1 MTNTFKNYLM
11 FKRGNNMYIKE
22 IGKNEIRV
30 AIPLTK
36 GTEKTRIKKRSILN
50 EYGIPVSTKVEPFT
64 QSCYVEWQIG
74 YDVVKADVQK
84 LEKTTLKNFS
94 FIGANGKEKTLYE
107 LSEYIKYFYDW
118 DIVSKK
124 ELIDIR
130 NYLFNL
136 SNDNYLDV
144 NPELSIKR
152 THPIHKTINNF
163 NFMWTKVEY
172 PLLVYKFDSYEIVAE
187 IKITEKQYAIGVQPM
202 LYLCFPITEL
212 ENSKKLLGRTAKTK
226 EFANFVINEKNIKV
240 FLEML
245 KLFGTLSKNHNK
257 DIISI
262 IDVIIN

>member
-1 MTNTFKNYLM
+1 M
-11 FKRGNNMYIKE
+11 FIKE
-22 IGKNEIRV
+22 IGKNEIKV
-30 AIPLTK
+30 AIPLTT
-36 GTEKTRIKKRSILN
+36 GTAKTRIKKRSIIN
-50 EYGIPVSTKVEPFT
+50 EYGIPVATKVEPFI

-74 YDVVKADVQK
+74 YDVVKSDAKK

-118 DIVSKK
+118 NIISER
-124 ELIDIR
+124 ELIDIK
-130 NYLFNL
+130 NYLLNISSDSF
-136 SNDNYLDV
+136 LDV

-152 THPIHKTINNF
+152 THPVYKTINNF

-172 PLLVYKFDSYEIVAE
+172 PLLVYKFDNYEIVAE
-187 IKITEKQYAIGVQPM
+187 IKITEKQYAIGTQPM
-202 LYLCFPITEL
+202 LCLCFPITEL
-212 ENSKKLLGRTAKTK
+212 ENSEELLGRTAKTK

-262 IDVIIN
+262 INVIIN

>member
-1 MTNTFKNYLM
+1 M
-11 FKRGNNMYIKE
+11 FI
-22 IGKNEIRV
+22 NEITNKTIKV

-64 QSCYVEWQIG
+64 QKCYVEWQIG
-74 YDVVKADVQK
+74 YDVIKADTEK
-84 LEKTTLKNFS
+84 LEKTTLKEFS

-118 DIVSKK
+118 NVISKDNLNEIKQYLSRLTEKDFLDI
-124 ELIDIR
+124 
-130 NYLFNL
+130 
-136 SNDNYLDV
+136 NDDLQ
-144 NPELSIKR
+144 IKR
-152 THPIHKTINNF
+152 THPNYKTINGF

-172 PLLVYKFDSYEIVAE
+172 PLLVYKFGNFEIVAE
-187 IKITEKQYAIGVQPM
+187 IKITEKQYAIGTQPM

-212 ENSKKLLGRTAKTK
+212 EDSEHLLGRTAKTK
-226 EFANFVINEKNIKV
+226 ETANFVINQDNISV

-245 KLFGTLSKNHNK
+245 KLFGTLSISHNK

-262 IDVIIN
+262 IDVIMQ